1 MKEMMRILLVKLESR
16 GPSGL
21 PSPSTSTIDLPLRT
35 VQALIE
41 LEDKLEDPLAAEELV
56 IKYIIYLTS
65 IYSYIS
71 SPSL

>member
-16 GPSGL
+16 GPGL
-21 PSPSTSTIDLPLRT
+21 PSPSSTIDLPLRT
-35 VQALIE
+35 VQDLIE

-65 IYSYIS
+65 IFSYIS
-71 SPSL
+71 SPIL